1 MGPLA
6 SGNNTMT
13 EVAGKQLGGRGGSG
27 DKGDAEECLEML
39 DLSISVTNPEQ
50 VPISLQATWTWV
62 KQCHF
67 RWYVGNSQI
76 GLPSCC

>member
-6 SGNNTMT
+6 SGNNTVT

-50 VPISLQATWTWV
+50 VSISLWP
-62 KQCHF
+62 
-67 RWYVGNSQI
+67 
-76 GLPSCC
+76 L

>member
-39 DLSISVTNPEQ
+39 DFSIFVTHPEQ
-50 VPISLQATWTWV
+50 VSL
-62 KQCHF
+62 
-67 RWYVGNSQI
+67 
-76 GLPSCC
+76 